1 MSSLNVYW
9 KYLYSDTIQKLY
21 GTQRQ
26 SILKPFVR
34 MESKK
39 GEAAFFNAI
48 NRGDAATTTA
58 LRSIEDQRANFETI
72 TTPDLA
78 DYLAMLTPHHE
89 VVRQR
94 TQVLPTRIHTG
105 YTFRNQDEMAEN
117 ANSQSSIVQERVAS
131 LYAQEDA
138 LIIAALRAS
147 TQSRCTSDSHVV
159 GSVSLPAGQILGGSG
174 EVTAYT
180 KDVPTAI
187 KEIFEANWYLT
198 GPIYCMISPFTKKEL
213 IDQSGDKI
221 QNKDFIDSSSFF
233 TGGRLPEIQGIIHV
247 VHPAMPDDE
256 FVAWAKEGIV
266 YNQAAALQVDLDTDP
281 GKQFATVLYAR
292 EFAGACRVDDTL
304 VVQGS
309 ITRAT

>member
-1 MSSLNVYW
+1 MSSLNAYW

-21 GTQRQ
+21 GVQRK

-48 NRGDAATTTA
+48 TRGDAATTTA
-58 LRSIEDQRANFETI
+58 LRSIADQRADFEAMTA
-72 TTPDLA
+72 PDLA

-89 VVRQR
+89 VVRSR

-117 ANSQSSIVQERVAS
+117 ANSQSTIVQERVAS

-138 LIIAALRAS
+138 LIIAALRAA
-147 TQSRCTSDSHVV
+147 TQNRCTTDSHVV
-159 GSVSLPAGQILGGSG
+159 GSVSFPAGQIMGGAG

-180 KDVPTAI
+180 KDVPTEI
-187 KEIFEANWYLT
+187 KSLFETNWYLE

-233 TGGRLPEIQGIIHV
+233 TGGRLPEIQGIIHI

-266 YNQAAALQVDLDTDP
+266 YNQASALEVDLDTDAHM
-281 GKQFATVLYAR
+281 QFARVLYAR
-292 EFAGACRVDDTL
+292 EYAGACRTDDTL
-304 VVQGS
+304 VVQGQIS
-309 ITRAT
+309 RAT